1 MFRASREHLGNM
13 LKERFFQNI
22 IDEKVVFML
31 QVYDLTITNVVT
43 KQCFQNIR
51 NVFTNFCF
59 KNILRISPE
68 ECKVM
73 KMLLWNQKVQR
84 TVLWVIL

>member
-51 NVFTNFCF
+51 KPFHKFLFQKYF
-59 KNILRISPE
+59 KDIPGR
-68 ECKVM
+68 V
-73 KMLLWNQKVQR
+73 
-84 TVLWVIL
+84 